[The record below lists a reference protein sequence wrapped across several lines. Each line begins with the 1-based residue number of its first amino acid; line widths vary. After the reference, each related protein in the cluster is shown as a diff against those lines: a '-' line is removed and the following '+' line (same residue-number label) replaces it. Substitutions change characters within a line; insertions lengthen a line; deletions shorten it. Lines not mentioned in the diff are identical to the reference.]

1 MEVRQAA
8 ALHPDSQGQARR
20 SAGRRG
26 NAGRRARP
34 AARFRR
40 RVLLQGIRRA
50 APPAPGAGTAQ
61 GLRAA
66 GRRDRQVGRRIRI
79 PAARDPLGLPGQHSR
94 TRNRGGCGEAD
105 GDLDLQRRARSFR
118 CAQAPLPASSH
129 RLPRTEARGA
139 HRRKPRAWNREI
151 PAHADRRLHQPGP
164 HSRSEEAAVGQRN
177 HRLGARAGAAAVFG
191 AGSSDRQGHAQRAL
205 EIRGRHRDHAAP
217 GDDLRRQSRTAR
229 RVRLGALMREEL
241 HRFFRAARGAG
252 VRVSPAES
260 IDAMKAVADVGF
272 GDRDILRDTLL
283 LTLAKNQDE
292 KRALGETF
300 DLFFS
305 QPEVKD
311 EAAPEDA
318 AQGAL
323 PDSTSSETPPGGD
336 AGAPAPQMGELAQ
349 MLMSRDRNAIAAAMA
364 NAASAASLSDIRYF
378 TQRGIFSTRILEAL
392 GIERLRDD
400 MDALTATNPAEA
412 ERLAAALEALRENV
426 RDVVSQALL
435 LYGREESE
443 NLRNEILRNAPLAR
457 LERRQVEQMKAL
469 IRAIARRLRER
480 YSKPRKRQRRGH
492 LDVRRTLRRNAA
504 WGGIPFLTSWKRR
517 HRDRPKIVA
526 LCDVAGSVAQV
537 SDFFLLLIHS
547 LHEVVDDVRSFA
559 FSGHL
564 IEVSDILDTK
574 SPEEAMKEIM
584 SKVGFGSSDY
594 GGSLVDFEKGWI
606 RSVTPK
612 TTVVV
617 LGDARTNNL
626 DPRADILRTISER
639 SKRLVWLN
647 PEGRMA
653 WGWGDSEMPR
663 YAAFCSV
670 VRQCATAKQLERAVS
685 DIVAAYQ

>member
-1 MEVRQAA
+1 
-8 ALHPDSQGQARR
+8 
-20 SAGRRG
+20 
-26 NAGRRARP
+26 
-34 AARFRR
+34 
-40 RVLLQGIRRA
+40 
-50 APPAPGAGTAQ
+50 
-61 GLRAA
+61 
-66 GRRDRQVGRRIRI
+66 
-79 PAARDPLGLPGQHSR
+79 
-94 TRNRGGCGEAD
+94 
-105 GDLDLQRRARSFR
+105 
-118 CAQAPLPASSH
+118 
-129 RLPRTEARGA
+129 
-139 HRRKPRAWNREI
+139 
-151 PAHADRRLHQPGP
+151 
-164 HSRSEEAAVGQRN
+164 
-177 HRLGARAGAAAVFG
+177 
-191 AGSSDRQGHAQRAL
+191 
-205 EIRGRHRDHAAP
+205 
-217 GDDLRRQSRTAR
+217 
-229 RVRLGALMREEL
+229 MREEL

-272 GDRDILRDTLL
+272 ADRDILRDTLL

-311 EAAPEDA
+311 EAAPEDDVKDA
-318 AQGAL
+318 ANSAA
-323 PDSTSSETPPGGD
+323 PDATTAETSE
-336 AGAPAPQMGELAQ
+336 AGAPAPEMGELAQ
-349 MLMSRDRNAIAAAMA
+349 MLMSQDSNAVAAALA
-364 NAASAASLSDIRYF
+364 NAANAASLSDIRYF
-378 TQRGIFSTRILEAL
+378 TQRGIFSTRILNQL

-400 MDALTATNPAEA
+400 LDALTSTNPAQA
-412 ERLAAALEALRENV
+412 ERLAAALTALRENV
-426 RDVVSQALL
+426 GEIVSQALV

-457 LERRQVEQMKAL
+457 LERRQIEQMKAL

-492 LDVRRTLRRNAA
+492 LDIRRTLRRNAA
-504 WGGIPFLTSWKRR
+504 WGGVPFLTSWKRR
-517 HRDRPKIVA
+517 HRDRPQIVA
-526 LCDVAGSVAQV
+526 LCDVSGSVAQV

-564 IEVSDILDTK
+564 IEVSDILESK
-574 SPEEAMKEIM
+574 SPEQAMSEIM

-594 GGSLVDFEKGWI
+594 GGSLSDFEKGWI
-606 RSVTPK
+606 KTVTPK
-612 TTVVV
+612 TTVIV

-626 DPRADILRTISER
+626 DPRADILRRISER

-663 YAAFCSV
+663 YASFCTV

>member
-1 MEVRQAA
+1 
-8 ALHPDSQGQARR
+8 
-20 SAGRRG
+20 
-26 NAGRRARP
+26 
-34 AARFRR
+34 
-40 RVLLQGIRRA
+40 
-50 APPAPGAGTAQ
+50 
-61 GLRAA
+61 
-66 GRRDRQVGRRIRI
+66 
-79 PAARDPLGLPGQHSR
+79 
-94 TRNRGGCGEAD
+94 
-105 GDLDLQRRARSFR
+105 
-118 CAQAPLPASSH
+118 
-129 RLPRTEARGA
+129 
-139 HRRKPRAWNREI
+139 
-151 PAHADRRLHQPGP
+151 
-164 HSRSEEAAVGQRN
+164 
-177 HRLGARAGAAAVFG
+177 
-191 AGSSDRQGHAQRAL
+191 
-205 EIRGRHRDHAAP
+205 
-217 GDDLRRQSRTAR
+217 
-229 RVRLGALMREEL
+229 MREEL

-272 GDRDILRDTLL
+272 ADRGILRDTLL
-283 LTLAKNQDE
+283 LTLAKSEDE
-292 KRALGETF
+292 KQALGQCF

-305 QPEVKD
+305 QPEVR
-311 EAAPEDA
+311 EETAPEEADESTA
-318 AQGAL
+318 A
-323 PDSTSSETPPGGD
+323 DSTDGETRPGGP
-336 AGAPAPQMGELAQ
+336 GAPVPELGELAQ

-364 NAASAASLSDIRYF
+364 NAANAAALSDIRYF
-378 TQRGIFSTRILEAL
+378 TQRGIFSTRILEQL

-400 MDALTATNPAEA
+400 LDALTSANPAEA
-412 ERLAAALEALRENV
+412 ERLSAALDALRENV

-435 LYGREESE
+435 LYAREESE
-443 NLRNEILRNAPLAR
+443 NLRHEILRNAPLAR

-469 IRAIARRLRER
+469 IRTIARRLRER

-492 LDVRRTLRRNAA
+492 LDIRRTLRRNAA
-504 WGGIPFLTSWKRR
+504 WGGVPFLTSWKRR

-526 LCDVAGSVAQV
+526 ICDVSGSVAQV

-559 FSGHL
+559 FSGNL
-564 IEVSDILDTK
+564 IEVSAILDTR
-574 SPEEAMKEIM
+574 SPEAAMSEIM

-594 GGSLVDFEKGWI
+594 GGSFMDFEKGFL

-612 TTVVV
+612 TTVIV

-626 DPRADILRTISER
+626 DPRADILRRISER

>member
-1 MEVRQAA
+1 
-8 ALHPDSQGQARR
+8 
-20 SAGRRG
+20 
-26 NAGRRARP
+26 
-34 AARFRR
+34 
-40 RVLLQGIRRA
+40 
-50 APPAPGAGTAQ
+50 
-61 GLRAA
+61 
-66 GRRDRQVGRRIRI
+66 
-79 PAARDPLGLPGQHSR
+79 
-94 TRNRGGCGEAD
+94 
-105 GDLDLQRRARSFR
+105 
-118 CAQAPLPASSH
+118 
-129 RLPRTEARGA
+129 
-139 HRRKPRAWNREI
+139 
-151 PAHADRRLHQPGP
+151 
-164 HSRSEEAAVGQRN
+164 
-177 HRLGARAGAAAVFG
+177 
-191 AGSSDRQGHAQRAL
+191 
-205 EIRGRHRDHAAP
+205 
-217 GDDLRRQSRTAR
+217 
-229 RVRLGALMREEL
+229 MREEL

-272 GDRDILRDTLL
+272 ADRDILRDTLL

-311 EAAPEDA
+311 EIAPEDDAKDA
-318 AQGAL
+318 ANSAAPRAMADKSGEAGV
-323 PDSTSSETPPGGD
+323 PP
-336 AGAPAPQMGELAQ
+336 PEMGELAQ
-349 MLMSRDRNAIAAAMA
+349 MLMSQDRNAVAAALA
-364 NAASAASLSDIRYF
+364 NAANAASLSDIRYF
-378 TQRGIFSTRILEAL
+378 TQRGIFSTRILNLL

-400 MDALTATNPAEA
+400 LDALTSTNPAVA
-412 ERLAAALEALRENV
+412 ERLGTALAALRENV
-426 RDVVSQALL
+426 SEVVSQALV

-469 IRAIARRLRER
+469 IHAMARRLRER

-492 LDVRRTLRRNAA
+492 LDIRRTLRRNAA
-504 WGGIPFLTSWKRR
+504 WGGVPFLTSWKRR
-517 HRDRPKIVA
+517 HRDRPQIVA
-526 LCDVAGSVAQV
+526 LCDVSGSVAQV

-564 IEVSDILDTK
+564 IEVSDILESQ
-574 SPEEAMKEIM
+574 SPEAAMREIM

-606 RSVTPK
+606 KTVTPK
-612 TTVVV
+612 TTVIV

-626 DPRADILRTISER
+626 DPRADILRRISER

-647 PEGRMA
+647 PEGRMG